1 MPKQLQFSE
10 DARRSLKRGM
20 DTLASAVGTTL
31 GPKGRNVALDQ
42 KWGAPNVVHDGVTVA
57 KEIDLEDPFENMGA
71 QLIKEAASKTNDD
84 TGDGTTTATLLAQSL
99 VNEGLKNIAAGA
111 NPMVVKKGIEKGL
124 SAIVKELNDRAE
136 GILQLGEGTI
146 YPVLYRLEEKKLIAA
161 RWRLAENGRQRKYY
175 RLISKGHKAL
185 ATNRHQ
191 WQMLSAA
198 MGKVLGSA
206 EHLLPKPQVK
216 GATI

>member
-1 MPKQLQFSE
+1 MTRLSKQ
-10 DARRSLKRGM
+10 
-20 DTLASAVGTTL
+20 TLDGNVETL
-31 GPKGRNVALDQ
+31 ILAILETGPSYGYAL
-42 KWGAPNVVHDGVTVA
+42 
-57 KEIDLEDPFENMGA
+57 
-71 QLIKEAASKTNDD
+71 
-84 TGDGTTTATLLAQSL
+84 
-99 VNEGLKNIAAGA
+99 
-111 NPMVVKKGIEKGL
+111 
-124 SAIVKELNDRAE
+124 VKELNERAE

-146 YPVLYRLEEKKLIAA
+146 YPVLYRLEDKKLIAA

-185 ATNRHQ
+185 ATNRQQ

-206 EHLLPKPQVK
+206 QNLLPKPQVK

>member
-1 MPKQLQFSE
+1 MTRLSKQ
-10 DARRSLKRGM
+10 
-20 DTLASAVGTTL
+20 TLDGNVETLILAVLET
-31 GPKGRNVALDQ
+31 GPSYGY
-42 KWGAPNVVHDGVTVA
+42 
-57 KEIDLEDPFENMGA
+57 
-71 QLIKEAASKTNDD
+71 
-84 TGDGTTTATLLAQSL
+84 
-99 VNEGLKNIAAGA
+99 
-111 NPMVVKKGIEKGL
+111 
-124 SAIVKELNDRAE
+124 AIVKELNERAE

-146 YPVLYRLEEKKLIAA
+146 YPVLYRLEDKKLIAA

-185 ATNRHQ
+185 ATNRQQ

-206 EHLLPKPQVK
+206 QNLLPQPQVK

>member
-1 MPKQLQFSE
+1 MFYWLLLWSSDMTRLSKQ
-10 DARRSLKRGM
+10 
-20 DTLASAVGTTL
+20 TLDGNVETLILAVL
-31 GPKGRNVALDQ
+31 ESGPSYGY
-42 KWGAPNVVHDGVTVA
+42 
-57 KEIDLEDPFENMGA
+57 
-71 QLIKEAASKTNDD
+71 
-84 TGDGTTTATLLAQSL
+84 
-99 VNEGLKNIAAGA
+99 
-111 NPMVVKKGIEKGL
+111 
-124 SAIVKELNDRAE
+124 AIVKELNERAE

-146 YPVLYRLEEKKLIAA
+146 YPVLYRLEDKKLIAA

-185 ATNRHQ
+185 ATNRQQ

-206 EHLLPKPQVK
+206 QNLLPKPQVK